1 MQPQYFHRKV
11 IGHRLQLSVP
21 AWEIHGKDMQAGGGE
36 FGETYVPVESS
47 SPLIAEPNKQM
58 QSR

>member
-1 MQPQYFHRKV
+1 
-11 IGHRLQLSVP
+11 
-21 AWEIHGKDMQAGGGE
+21 MQAGDWE

-58 QSR
+58 QSG

>member
-1 MQPQYFHRKV
+1 MHPRYFTGRSSA
-11 IGHRLQLSVP
+11 IDASLRCLP
-21 AWEIHGKDMQAGGGE
+21 CEIHGEDMQADGWE

-58 QSR
+58 QSG